1 MRQILILALTA
12 FILSGCAS
20 EGNRNVPLP
29 YSITEA
35 LTFKDYKARLDDVGL
50 FYGNQRHPRVARSLG
65 VRTTSQRSNAVGR
78 KNKETCARAFASA
91 LLRLRSAA
99 LRMGGDAVIDIKSN
113 YQHNEVSSE
122 THYQCASGRIV
133 SAVALKGTIVKLR

>member
-1 MRQILILALTA
+1 MRQILILSLMT
-12 FILSGCAS
+12 FLISGCAS
-20 EGNRNVPLP
+20 KENRNVPLP

-35 LTFKDYKARLDDVGL
+35 LTFRDYRAKLTGVR
-50 FYGNQRHPRVARSLG
+50 FYYGDQRHPRVAKNLG

-78 KNKETCARAFASA
+78 ENTESCARAFASA
-91 LLRLRSAA
+91 ILRLRAA
-99 LRMGGDAVIDIKSN
+99 AIRLGGDAVINIKSN

-122 THYQCASGRIV
+122 TQYQCASGAIM